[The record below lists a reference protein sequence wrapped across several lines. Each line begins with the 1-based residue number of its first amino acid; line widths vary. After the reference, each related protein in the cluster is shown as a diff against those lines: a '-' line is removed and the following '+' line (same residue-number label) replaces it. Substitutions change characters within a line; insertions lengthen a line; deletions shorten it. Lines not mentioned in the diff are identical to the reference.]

1 MRQRRK
7 PSPNLPNYKKAILE
21 AQAHNISFADFRSIW
36 SLWDEPYCNPDRA
49 RVLWVQTRYA
59 KKHNIGGDGYHPP
72 GHLTNPRPKEQ
83 LDQIRAAVREGV
95 GFADFWAKA
104 KDWPTRDHREKSRVS
119 LLYKYY
125 KYRLVGQTTT
135 AIETPPPHTSYG
147 KERRLLAV
155 ASIAK
160 GIKFAE
166 FWTTQGAAW
175 NVPMFRLRNWYR
187 GLQKQWRDLVAVYPE
202 AATDD
207 LVPALAAR
215 AAVHEPRWAEA
226 RRRGGE

>member
-1 MRQRRK
+1 MQQRRK
-7 PSPNLPNYKKAILE
+7 PSPNLPTYKKAILE
-21 AQAHNISFADFRSIW
+21 AQMQGISFADFMPIW
-36 SLWDEPYCNPDRA
+36 STWDAPYCDPKTA
-49 RVLWVQTRYA
+49 RVLWDQTRYV
-59 KKHNIGGDGYHPP
+59 KKYDIGGNGRLPVGSLSEPHPP
-72 GHLTNPRPKEQ
+72 EQ
-83 LDQIRAAVREGV
+83 IARIKAAVRDGI
-95 GFADFWAKA
+95 GFATFWSSAT
-104 KDWPTRDHREKSRVS
+104 DWPVRSPREKARVS
-119 LLYKYY
+119 SLYAYY
-125 KYRLVGQTTT
+125 KYRLVALTVK

-147 KERRLLAV
+147 RERRLLAV

-160 GIKFAE
+160 GVKFAE

-202 AATDD
+202 ASTDD

-215 AAVHEPRWAEA
+215 AAVHEPRWMEA